1 MNLWTRKAAV
11 GTATRRSKITI
22 GLALGSGVA
31 RGWAHIGVLRALQE
45 IGLRP
50 DIVCGTSIGAVVGGS
65 YLAEKLDAVEEW
77 ALSLSRVRLARYLDI
92 QFGGGGLIA
101 GRRLSGLLEN
111 NLHKLNIEELD
122 RPLACVATEL
132 ATGQEVWLQKGSLV
146 DAIRASYALPG
157 VFKPV
162 EIDGRL
168 LVDGALVNPVPV
180 STCRALGARLVIAVN
195 LNTDTFGKARS
206 YAHRQN
212 GTLDTTTEPG
222 NALEMAGKMTE
233 VSADSE
239 LMHQLFSRDD
249 SKPSPSMF
257 GVMVN
262 SLSIV
267 QDRLSRSRLAGD
279 PPDVVVAPRLGHIG
293 LLEFHRAEEC
303 IAEGRASFARSLPF
317 LKDSLAV
324 LSSV

>member
-1 MNLWTRKAAV
+1 MKFWTRKTTVAA
-11 GTATRRSKITI
+11 ATKRSKITV

-31 RGWAHIGVLRALQE
+31 RGWAHIGVLRGLQE

-65 YLAEKLDAVEEW
+65 YLAEKLDSVEEW

-101 GRRLSGLLEN
+101 GRRLTGLLES
-111 NLHKLNIEELD
+111 NLQDLTIEELD

-132 ATGQEVWLQKGSLV
+132 ATGQEVWLQKGRLV

-157 VFKPV
+157 VFKPI

-195 LNTDTFGKARS
+195 LNTDTFGRARS
-206 YAHRQN
+206 FAHRLD
-212 GTLDTTTEPG
+212 GTLDITTEPE
-222 NALEMAGKMTE
+222 NALKIAGDLAEDTT
-233 VSADSE
+233 DTT
-239 LMHQLFSRDD
+239 LMQHLFSRNGDT
-249 SKPSPSMF
+249 PNPSMF

-262 SLSIV
+262 S
-267 QDRLSRSRLAGD
+267 
-279 PPDVVVAPRLGHIG
+279 
-293 LLEFHRAEEC
+293 
-303 IAEGRASFARSLPF
+303 
-317 LKDSLAV
+317 
-324 LSSV
+324 